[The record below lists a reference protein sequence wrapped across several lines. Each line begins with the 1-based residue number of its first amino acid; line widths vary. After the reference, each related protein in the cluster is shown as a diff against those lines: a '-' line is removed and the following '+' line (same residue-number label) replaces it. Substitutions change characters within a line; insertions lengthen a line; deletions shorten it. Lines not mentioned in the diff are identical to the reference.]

1 MLAGG
6 GVINGDR
13 TINAT
18 YATLIPTGSIEM
30 ENDEGLTYTL
40 FTVPAGIR
48 VLKVE
53 NSYHGIIKY
62 VGVTPGSVHN
72 LNVER
77 YSHNKYHHVSLYCY
91 RLICVSH
98 SKKYN
103 DVNNNCSNS
112 RHSFRISWS
121 PEINTHTPDVTDY

>member
-1 MLAGG
+1 MLAG
-6 GVINGDR
+6 GVINGDK

-18 YATLIPTGSIEM
+18 SAILIPTGSIEI
-30 ENDEGLTYTL
+30 ENNEVSYTY

-62 VGVTPGSVHN
+62 VGVTPGSVHR
-72 LNVER
+72 LKVER
-77 YSHNKYHHVSLYCY
+77 YSHNKYHHVELYCY

-103 DVNNNCSNS
+103 DVNNKCSNEQ
-112 RHSFRISWS
+112 HSFRVSWS

>member
-1 MLAGG
+1 
-6 GVINGDR
+6 
-13 TINAT
+13 
-18 YATLIPTGSIEM
+18 M
-30 ENDEGLTYTL
+30 ENNEVSSTY

-62 VGVTPGSVHN
+62 VGVTPGSVHR
-72 LNVER
+72 LEVER
-77 YSHNKYHHVSLYCY
+77 YSHNKYHHVDLYCY

-103 DVNNNCSNS
+103 DVNNKCSNDQ
-112 RHSFRISWS
+112 HSFRVSWS